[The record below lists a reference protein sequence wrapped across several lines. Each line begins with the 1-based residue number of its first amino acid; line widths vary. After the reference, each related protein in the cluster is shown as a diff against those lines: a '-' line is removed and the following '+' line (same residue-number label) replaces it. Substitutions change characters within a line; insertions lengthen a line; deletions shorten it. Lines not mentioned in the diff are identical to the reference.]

1 MAHPKGVLIE
11 RVQKLGLPRP
21 EFRTERSGPEHEPQ
35 FASDAVIDGEVLGS
49 GKGGSKRTAERHPAE
64 AALTA
69 LDRRERGEKPAGKKT
84 RAGSGASRAA
94 SRRGAKP
101 RQVDSDT
108 AKSDVAADHEP
119 PTQAAPAREPEAAEP
134 FQGPWPMFDDL
145 LAAVMHVA
153 ERRVSSE
160 LRGEAALVAVRD
172 FGLRLYK
179 ELLTDLGDVV
189 EIDEEE
195 EEEEDED

>member
-49 GKGGSKRTAERHPAE
+49 GKGGSKRTAERHAAE

-69 LDRRERGEKPAGKKT
+69 LDRRERDETPAGKKA
-84 RAGSGASRAA
+84 RPGSGASRAA

-101 RQVDSDT
+101 RQADSDT

-119 PTQAAPAREPEAAEP
+119 PAQAAPAREPEAAEP

-189 EIDEEE
+189 EVDEEE